1 MRGFETVK
9 ELPTRIPFSSINPSK
24 SRSTKLTRQSPGR
37 RPALTSPATDQDS
50 INLQSTACSDEPSH
64 RPEIHESTVEIHQV
78 ENVKLWQTV
87 IPSIQSTL
95 SLDHI
100 ERLEKLQK
108 EVRPHSRYQL
118 RYQLRYQALW
128 PLLGSSSGIPCRGW
142 VPPFPSRSLMLSP
155 STQPKPGIR
164 TARVNRTLQPLHTLP
179 RSDYK

>member
-1 MRGFETVK
+1 MHQSKKCKSHGARTLTVA
-9 ELPTRIPFSSINPSK
+9 
-24 SRSTKLTRQSPGR
+24 RQSPGR
-37 RPALTSPATDQDS
+37 WPALTSPATDQNS
-50 INLQSTACSDEPSH
+50 INPWSTACSDEPSH

-78 ENVKLWQTV
+78 EIVQK
-87 IPSIQSTL
+87 L
-95 SLDHI
+95 SLNKTVANCDPWHTINI
-100 ERLEKLQK
+100 EAGSHREPGKTTK
-108 EVRPHSRYQL
+108 NGVRPHSRYQL

-179 RSDYK
+179 RSDYR